1 MSGAP
6 IISGMTKFAI
16 PANTGM
22 MNRKIISEAWTEN
35 SPLKVLASTN
45 CEPGCASSARMTIA
59 IRPPAMKKKK
69 VVQMYWIPMTLWSVL
84 TRK

>member
-1 MSGAP
+1 M
-6 IISGMTKFAI
+6 

-22 MNRKIISEAWTEN
+22 MNRKIISDACTEN
-35 SPLKVLASTN
+35 SPLKVFGSTN
-45 CEPGCASSARMTIA
+45 CVPGCASSARITIA

-69 VVQMYWIPMTLWSVL
+69 VVTMYWIPMTLWSVF

>member
-6 IISGMTKFAI
+6 IISGITKFAI

-35 SPLKVLASTN
+35 SPLKVFGSTN
-45 CEPGCASSARMTIA
+45 WVPGAASSARMTMA
-59 IRPPAMKKKK
+59 ISPPAMKKKK
-69 VVQMYWIPMTLWSVL
+69 VVQMYWIPITL
-84 TRK
+84 